1 MKTTLFISTIV
12 LAIILIIGG
21 HYYYQQKLQTIADDA
36 NQTDVDV
43 SEEEMR
49 DNEQPSDEDEALD
62 NDDSSEGANDQPTPT
77 SASGKLS
84 EWINQYG
91 ADGTLNIAVLGSTS
105 ITLDNAEDSWPN
117 LLAAS
122 LQSSAEDVQ
131 LTMNIV
137 DVDRLNTFEV
147 AESDHIDEVNN
158 LQPDVLLIEPFL
170 LNDNGLLMKEDSIEM
185 LGRILSSFEVG
196 LEETEIILMPG
207 NPLYG
212 AEYYLQQNE
221 ALEQFAEQEGY
232 LFVDHWFAWPATDDP
247 DLQNYIDSARPN
259 EQGHQ
264 LWAEALYEL
273 LTN

>member
-43 SEEEMR
+43 NEEIR
-49 DNEQPSDEDEALD
+49 DNEQPSNEDEALD
-62 NDDSSEGANDQPTPT
+62 NDDSSEDSSKQLTPT
-77 SASGKLS
+77 SASGMLS
-84 EWINQYG
+84 EWIEQYG
-91 ADGTLNIAVLGSTS
+91 EDGTLKIAVLGSTS
-105 ITLDNAEDSWPN
+105 ITLDNTEASWPN
-117 LLAAS
+117 LLASS
-122 LQSSAEDVQ
+122 LQGHAEDVQ
-131 LTMNIV
+131 ITMDIV

-147 AESDHIDEVNN
+147 AESDHIDAVMN
-158 LQPDVLLIEPFL
+158 LQPEVLLIEPFL

-185 LGRILSSFEVG
+185 LERILSSLEVG

-221 ALEQFAEQEGY
+221 ALEQFAAQEGY
-232 LFVDHWFAWPATDDP
+232 LFVDYWFAWPATDDP

-264 LWAEALYEL
+264 VWAEALYEL